1 SGPHLNRAHHVVS
14 SPACPSG
21 AVVMNDLTIITLV
34 AITVIVP
41 CLTAAFIVHQTGTT
55 DGIADILHAI
65 ADIARALT
73 PWGD

>member
-1 SGPHLNRAHHVVS
+1 
-14 SPACPSG
+14 
-21 AVVMNDLTIITLV
+21 MNDLTIITLV

-65 ADIARALT
+65 ADITRALA
-73 PWGD
+73 PWGGHSQ